1 MTKVK
6 ELQIPDQRKGERRQ
20 PDGEK
25 AFEGPDRRK
34 GDRRSGSK
42 GQA

>member
-1 MTKVK
+1 MTKVR

-20 PDGEK
+20 TDEAK

-42 GQA
+42 RQA